1 MTNWIV
7 LVLFTVIIAGVKYYI
22 WTEGCQMNAADSLR
36 VAAAL
41 EKLGYSTSLKAEDAD
56 VIVLNTCVVRQSA
69 EDKAVGRL
77 TSLKALKIRN
87 PNLVL
92 NLMGCLVGIRG
103 AVEMKERF
111 PYVDV
116 FSQPSDPHPLIDFMS
131 QKSRQHVS
139 DREQQIEDILDV
151 DFAYSLPDSRKE
163 RVVTALL
170 PIIFGC
176 SHSCA
181 YCVIPLRRGREISR
195 QPHEVLADARMLAE
209 QGVKEI
215 TLLGQIIDR
224 YGFDLPDTPTLSSLL
239 RELHK
244 ISELE
249 RIRFLTS
256 HPNWM
261 SDELLETVDELPK
274 VMPHFELPIQAGDD
288 EVLRAMRRGYSVEE
302 FMHTVEKIH
311 ARFSTVSIATD
322 LIVGFPGESEAQ
334 FEHSVS
340 ALKTMRPDMTHVA
353 RYSPRPGTLSARTM
367 ADDVPEEEKMRRF
380 RIIED
385 LQESITSEINQ
396 AYLGTKVP
404 VLFEEKNKE
413 RWRGR
418 TSTNKLVFAESAQDL
433 RGLVRD
439 AAITWTGPWSMIAV
453 V

>member
-1 MTNWIV
+1 
-7 LVLFTVIIAGVKYYI
+7 
-22 WTEGCQMNAADSLR
+22 
-36 VAAAL
+36 L
-41 EKLGYSTSLKAEDAD
+41 EKLGYFASPKVEESD

-69 EDKAVGRL
+69 EDKAIGRL
-77 TSLKALKIRN
+77 TSLKALKMKN
-87 PNLVL
+87 PDLVI

-103 AVEMKERF
+103 STEMKERY

-116 FSQPSDPHPLIDFMS
+116 FSQPSDPHPLIDYLS
-131 QKSRQHVS
+131 EESRQQILVRDS
-139 DREQQIEDILDV
+139 RIEDILDA
-151 DFAYSLPDSRKE
+151 DFAYTLPDSRKE
-163 RVVTALL
+163 HTVSALL
-170 PIIFGC
+170 PVVFGC
-176 SHSCA
+176 SHACA

-195 QPHEVLADARMLAE
+195 PPRELLADARSLAA

-224 YGFDLPDTPTLSSLL
+224 YGLDLDEKPNLSSLL
-239 RELHK
+239 RDLSL
-244 ISELE
+244 IDSLE

-261 SDELLETVDELPK
+261 KDDLLDAVDELPK

-288 EVLRAMRRGYSVEE
+288 AVLRNMRRGYSVEQ
-302 FMHTVEKIH
+302 FMRIVEKIR

-334 FEHSVS
+334 FENSVE
-340 ALKTMRPDMTHVA
+340 ALKVMRPDMTHVA

-367 ADDVPEEEKMRRF
+367 VDDVPDEEKLRRF
-380 RIIED
+380 RVIEA
-385 LQESITSEINQ
+385 LQEKITGEINQ
-396 AYLGTKVP
+396 AYLGAKVP
-404 VLFEEKNKE
+404 VLFEEKSKD

-433 RGLVRD
+433 RGQVRD
-439 AAITWTGPWSMIAV
+439 AEITWAGPWSMIAV